1 MREPRATTAG
11 FHTFYCLFCVFMFVN
26 QDVCWLE
33 SCGLYQSLYLWWSCF
48 LQRADD
54 LVVSD
59 SNLLQSDFRHLNNE
73 QYEIYLRFLNPTF
86 CLFHSLD
93 ENVTDVQGAV
103 SLWWLFLFCLGHFSL
118 WFLFWLH
125 FCSHYKINF
134 VDLMCFIS
142 LLILL
147 LLLVSSVSSHLH
159 LPHLF

>member
-1 MREPRATTAG
+1 MWESPEPPLQGFTHFTAC
-11 FHTFYCLFCVFMFVN
+11 FLCVFMFVN

-54 LVVSD
+54 LVIS
-59 SNLLQSDFRHLNNE
+59 
-73 QYEIYLRFLNPTF
+73 RFLNPPTF
-86 CLFHSLD
+86 CLFNSLD
-93 ENVTDVQGAV
+93 ENVTDVQSAV